1 MRKLL
6 VSEYQNIYS
15 GLEMVSLPSFS
26 RVVDIVLNPYE
37 NSFRIIYEVDNSR
50 VITPSDFVNTLWIK
64 FIKISEIIDNDFI
77 IGEEFQFVKRVDNIN
92 STQVFSGSYNQFS
105 VDSIIGLNIPES
117 ILIYTYYVKCQ
128 QEVRSDRLKK
138 ILKNDFTNCCSS

>member
-26 RVVDIVLNPYE
+26 RIVDIVLNPYE
-37 NSFRIIYEVDNSR
+37 NSFRIIYEIDNSR
-50 VITPSDFVNTLWIK
+50 IITPSDFINTLWIK
-64 FIKISEIIDNDFI
+64 FIKISEILYNNNDYI
-77 IGEEFQFVKRVDNIN
+77 IGEEYQFLKRVDNIY

-117 ILIYTYYVKCQ
+117 ILIYTNYIKCH
-128 QEVRSDRLKK
+128 QEVRSDKLKN
-138 ILKNDFTNCCSS
+138 ILKNDFSSC